1 MTAAPN
7 PTPPTPD
14 PVFPPSAPQSVSA
27 VGGDKSAVVAW
38 SAPSSPGSFPVS
50 TYKATASPGGQS
62 CLVGAPAL
70 TCAVMGLANG
80 TPYTFTVEAL
90 NGAGWSPKGGP
101 SNSVTPGGVTP
112 APAPVPLPG
121 PLAPGDSLLQ
131 TSGAVDPSVT
141 VDPNTQDNGLQIQ
154 GEGWNMDLD
163 GLGPDGKPLNLGPDG
178 SLRLANERDVA
189 TEGTGFLPNSEVD
202 LYVDPPVL
210 LTGAS
215 SRAGARAAE
224 AVYVGTVKTDAR
236 GNFAGSATLPDD
248 ITPGDHILQAVG
260 YSPTAQSRA
269 MSLGVIVEPWIVLD
283 QGARKAEGMHDR
295 IRTTGSSGGIDAGV
309 KLTPWIRY
317 AGQGAFNQGVASI
330 TVQADGTFKWTREIK
345 KTKGLT
351 AYVSYVDVES
361 NRVFW
366 AKVR

>member
-1 MTAAPN
+1 MVLWGEPA
-7 PTPPTPD
+7 
-14 PVFPPSAPQSVSA
+14 
-27 VGGDKSAVVAW
+27 
-38 SAPSSPGSFPVS
+38 SSGSFPVS
-50 TYKATASPGGQS
+50 TYKATAAPGGES
-62 CLVGAPAL
+62 CLVVAPAL
-70 TCAVMGLANG
+70 TCTVTGLANG

-101 SNSVTPGGVTP
+101 SNAVTPGGVTP
-112 APAPVPLPG
+112 APDPQPLPA
-121 PLAPGDSLLQ
+121 PLAPGESLLQ
-131 TSGAVDPSVT
+131 TNGVVDRDVT
-141 VDPNTQDNGLQIQ
+141 VDPNTRDNGLQIQ
-154 GEGWNMDLD
+154 GDGWNMDLD

-178 SLRLANERDVA
+178 SLRLANERDVT

-215 SRAGARAAE
+215 TRTSVRSVE

-236 GNFAGSATLPDD
+236 GNFAGTATLPED
-248 ITPGDHILQAVG
+248 ILPGDHVLQAVG
-260 YSPTAQSRA
+260 YSPSRQSRA
-269 MSLGVIVEPWIVLD
+269 MSLGVIVDPWILLD
-283 QGARKAEGMHDR
+283 QGTRTAAGMHDR
-295 IRTTGSSGGIDAGV
+295 MRTTGSSGGIDAGV

-317 AGQGAFNQGVASI
+317 AGQGAFKQGVASI
-330 TVQADGTFKWTREIK
+330 TVQSDGSFRWTREIK
-345 KTKGLT
+345 KSKGLT